1 MSDPLIWSD
10 GKIKWIEVGI
20 GSSTTFANSSQL
32 HQDDVFGNAHAS
44 GLKLADDNRNKKC
57 NFSLEK
63 SGRRK

>member
-1 MSDPLIWSD
+1 MSDLLIWSD

-32 HQDDVFGNAHAS
+32 HQDDVFGNAYAS
-44 GLKLADDNRNKKC
+44 GLKLEDDNRKKKC